1 MPEANSHR
9 TLIVLAAS
17 IDMVGR
23 GRGRGGGGRGGAG
36 RGQGRKSSSAT
47 PAARPAAPDATSTKK
62 QMTLATLL
70 GPRHEASALTARRPA
85 VLATDVIKWRS
96 GEDGEKAEKQVKGGP
111 VKYAMD
117 LQKAYDLV
125 QAGSDENQ
133 TVYWVDR
140 EDNEHPAGDSR
151 AVTKRTRGGKG
162 FLQIK
167 EVGESSELW
176 VSQAHVEAG
185 NFGKRQQ
192 GFTDLLGRRDATVCG
207 SSTLTL
213 TLTLTQT
220 PLYCPWR
227 CPRTASL
234 DGTYPHLYYLPTP
247 SPPSTISHP
256 RTLTLL

>member
-1 MPEANSHR
+1 
-9 TLIVLAAS
+9 
-17 IDMVGR
+17 
-23 GRGRGGGGRGGAG
+23 
-36 RGQGRKSSSAT
+36 
-47 PAARPAAPDATSTKK
+47 
-62 QMTLATLL
+62 MTLATLL
-70 GPRHEASALTARRPA
+70 GPRHEASALFTPRRPA

-176 VSQAHVEAG
+176 VSEMHVEAG

-192 GFTDLLGRRDATVCG
+192 GVTDLLGRR
-207 SSTLTL
+207 SE
-213 TLTLTQT
+213 
-220 PLYCPWR
+220 
-227 CPRTASL
+227 
-234 DGTYPHLYYLPTP
+234 DGTVRGSPSLLPLGD
-247 SPPSTISHP
+247 SRRDS
-256 RTLTLL
+256 RRDR